1 MTTEKP
7 EEAMT
12 FGELL
17 ALISEQQRRLVALE
31 HAFTGVT
38 AALDSD
44 AHQALLQQLQRAA
57 QNQDHDAL
65 LRQQF
70 SRLATVIEKQAG
82 RDASPQT

>member
-17 ALISEQQRRLVALE
+17 ALISEQRRRLVALE
-31 HAFTGVT
+31 HAFTTLTTSLNDDV
-38 AALDSD
+38 
-44 AHQALLQQLQRAA
+44 QRLLVQQLHQAA

-70 SRLATVIEKQAG
+70 SRLSDEIEKRAG
-82 RDASPQT
+82 IPPLPDA

>member
-31 HAFTGVT
+31 HAFTTLTTSLSEEAQRV
-38 AALDSD
+38 LV
-44 AHQALLQQLQRAA
+44 QQLHEAA
-57 QNQDHDAL
+57 QNQHHDAL

-70 SRLATVIEKQAG
+70 SRLTQEIEKRAG
-82 RDASPQT
+82 LPPVPDA